1 MQQIKT
7 GDRCPLC
14 GQIVTTTDP
23 EILAELLRPPWSLWA
38 LTSRPN
44 RIDIMIPP
52 GSGGRRRCGLPS
64 AVPPVRSRRSSPALP
79 AGPWGHERSLYELH
93 RF

>member
-1 MQQIKT
+1 
-7 GDRCPLC
+7 
-14 GQIVTTTDP
+14 
-23 EILAELLRPPWSLWA
+23 
-38 LTSRPN
+38 
-44 RIDIMIPP
+44 MIPP